1 MAKLVHKGKRKA
13 LKAIAQR
20 ARAGR
25 SACVMKPEC
34 LNLIENFRLMDDDF
48 MSART

>member
-1 MAKLVHKGKRKA
+1 MAKFVHKGKRNA
-13 LKAIAQR
+13 LKAIVQK

-25 SACVMKPEC
+25 AACVMKPEH
-34 LNLIENFRLMDDDF
+34 LSLIENFRLMDDDF